1 MLKSLSIRKAFAA
14 FGASSALVCCV
25 ALNLAI
31 GNANLPLQIALSALL
46 LAGGAVT
53 GILIGRFYGRRA
65 EVIVGGL
72 NALAKGHLDCRLDL
86 DGRDDFAWLCYEYN
100 AARKAVKKLVE
111 HLQALS
117 GTLTSAAVELSEHS
131 GSARENGARQ
141 LDSIRAVGSAIEQM
155 SGNIRDIE
163 SLSRGRGTIT
173 TFGQRAI
180 GRRRGE
186 KPAVV
191 GAIGACQYTGDRF
204 GQGKPSERLQAAG
217 EYGDG
222 AAIGV
227 RTDGGTSRCRQP
239 RENLRKAHGFA
250 GATGK
255 KRQHK
260 KE

>member
-25 ALNLAI
+25 VLNLAI

-46 LAGGAVT
+46 LAGGGVT
-53 GILIGRFYGRRA
+53 GILIGRFYGQRA

-163 SLSRGRGTIT
+163 SLSRGLAAGSCGKRRRRWRAHRQGCQR
-173 TFGQRAI
+173 QRAAK
-180 GRRRGE
+180 RRQRDADQGS
-186 KPAVV
+186 
-191 GAIGACQYTGDRF
+191 Q
-204 GQGKPSERLQAAG
+204 GQGQLDHPQAG
-217 EYGDG
+217 HQDQGHPH
-222 AAIGV
+222 
-227 RTDGGTSRCRQP
+227 RRW
-239 RENLRKAHGFA
+239 
-250 GATGK
+250 
-255 KRQHK
+255 
-260 KE
+260 